1 MSEKPAHAS
10 GYPSGH
16 LEKIRQTCLYVATKL
31 ADLADELVVVGGLVP
46 SLLIDQNHLPPGA
59 ERHVG
64 TLDLDFGLGLGIL
77 DASKYQAIV
86 ERLREAEFT
95 PDRKEGKV
103 VRQRWGF
110 DVSKDERLTV
120 EFLIPPSDSS
130 DKPGS
135 LRNLEGDFAAIITPG
150 LQLAFLNRKR
160 VTLEGTTI
168 LKENAKRD
176 IWVCGAGA
184 FIVLKALAFR
194 NRGVN
199 KDAYDLFYVL
209 RNYGQG
215 PEAVVAELKPY
226 LRDPWAQRALEILQE
241 DFTSPKG
248 LGPQRAARFLEVPD
262 EAALAADVAAFINRF
277 LALCKGST

>member
-1 MSEKPAHAS
+1 VPEKPATAS

-16 LEKIRQTCLYVATKL
+16 LEKVRQTCLYIATKL
-31 ADLADELVVVGGLVP
+31 GDLADEMVVVGGLAP

-64 TLDLDFGLGLGIL
+64 TLDLDFGLGLAVL
-77 DASKYQAIV
+77 DASRYQAIV
-86 ERLREAEFT
+86 ERLREAKFT
-95 PDRKEGKV
+95 PDLKDGKV

-110 DVSKDERLTV
+110 DVSKDERVTV

-130 DKPGS
+130 DRPGS

-160 VTLEGTTI
+160 VTLEGRTI
-168 LKENAKRD
+168 LNETAKRD
-176 IWVCGAGA
+176 VWVCGAGA
-184 FIVLKALAFR
+184 FVVLKALAFQ

-209 RNYGQG
+209 RNYGKG
-215 PEAVVAELKPY
+215 PEDVAAELKPY
-226 LRDPWAQRALEILQE
+226 LRDASALRALEILRE
-241 DFTSPKG
+241 DFTSPG
-248 LGPQRAARFLEVPD
+248 RIGPQRAARFLEVPD
-262 EAALAADVAAFINRF
+262 EAALAADVVAFVSRF
-277 LALCKGST
+277 LDLTKA

>member
-59 ERHVG
+59 KRHVG

-120 EFLIPPSDSS
+120 EFLIPPSDSI

-135 LRNLEGDFAAIITPG
+135 LRNLEGDFAAIVTPG

-160 VTLEGTTI
+160 VTIEGTTI

-176 IWVCGAGA
+176 IWVCGSGA

-194 NRGVN
+194 NRSMN

-215 PEAVVAELKPY
+215 PEAVVADLKPY
-226 LRDPWAQRALEILQE
+226 LLDTWAQRALEILQE

-248 LGPQRAARFLEVPD
+248 LGPQRAARFLEAPD
-262 EAALAADVAAFINRF
+262 EAALAADVAAFVARF
-277 LALCKGST
+277 LALCKI